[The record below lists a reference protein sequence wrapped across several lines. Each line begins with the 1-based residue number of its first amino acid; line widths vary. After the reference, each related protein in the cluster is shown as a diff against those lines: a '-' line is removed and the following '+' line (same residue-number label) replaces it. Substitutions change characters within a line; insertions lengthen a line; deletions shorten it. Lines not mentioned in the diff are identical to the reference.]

1 MVLFRHLPGRTEVGL
16 KFLDSVPAEIRKRA
30 SECPSDLL
38 PVETAYSNEGT
49 FSLFRVVES

>member
-30 SECPSDLL
+30 PECPSDLL
-38 PVETAYSNEGT
+38 PVETAYSDEGA
-49 FSLFRVVES
+49 FSLES